1 MDRVYK
7 VCKLIKSALRQ
18 LTICSLRTCNTC
30 FVIIQLFRKRKFI
43 IIIIDDISLKK
54 DQMHSGWLGLPKGN
68 KWFVKFTKW
77 LFFLWGFYLF
87 HLSFN
92 KMILPETRM
101 RYASITGSFTY
112 FTYNTLYREHGNQS
126 S

>member
-1 MDRVYK
+1 
-7 VCKLIKSALRQ
+7 
-18 LTICSLRTCNTC
+18 
-30 FVIIQLFRKRKFI
+30 
-43 IIIIDDISLKK
+43 
-54 DQMHSGWLGLPKGN
+54 MHSGWLGLPKGN

-92 KMILPETRM
+92 KMILSETRM